1 MAKYEK
7 FEEWMIGERVTHVR
21 VKSSGVIV
29 ERPAEDDPNIC
40 VNVKYDE
47 GDLAGETIGAF
58 LRNLEFLEEVPYKE
72 EKAIPWQVGQVVW
85 DVVEG
90 KGIVADVDYGER
102 NTYPVKVVYDGD
114 GGYDFY
120 TLDGKLVE
128 DDKIRRLYF
137 SEPKIVAETMP
148 PKKPFVPKLKEGDKI
163 VLSDREMDYITTVVS
178 EDENSIYYRTE
189 DGVVTFVEKGNSVS
203 VYKLGEEIKWD

>member
-7 FEEWMIGERVTHVR
+7 FEEWMLAASVTTSNG
-21 VKSSGVIV
+21 KKGVV
-29 ERPAEDDPNIC
+29 EASLGDD
-40 VNVKYDE
+40 VYV
-47 GDLAGETIGAF
+47 AF
-58 LRNLEFLEEVPYKE
+58 ANGTSYWYAVSNLEFLEEAPSEE
-72 EKAIPWQVGQVVW
+72 EKAIPWEVGQVVW
-85 DVVEG
+85 DVRKGRGVVAKVCTEDLEYPVIVEFDNGGVHTYTAEG
-90 KGIVADVDYGER
+90 KIL
-102 NTYPVKVVYDGD
+102 
-114 GGYDFY
+114 
-120 TLDGKLVE
+120 LDDLY
-128 DDKIRRLYF
+128 RSLYF